1 MARAI
6 AAIDQPSI
14 IEAGAATSCDR
25 GRATLRQTLAVA
37 PLRPASLL
45 LLLHLTP
52 LGRKC
57 SAYEVSQSTGGRG
70 NR

>member
-25 GRATLRQTLAVA
+25 GRATLRQTRGRSASRGLA
-37 PLRPASLL
+37 PMFCCFSI
-45 LLLHLTP
+45 
-52 LGRKC
+52 
-57 SAYEVSQSTGGRG
+57 
-70 NR
+70 